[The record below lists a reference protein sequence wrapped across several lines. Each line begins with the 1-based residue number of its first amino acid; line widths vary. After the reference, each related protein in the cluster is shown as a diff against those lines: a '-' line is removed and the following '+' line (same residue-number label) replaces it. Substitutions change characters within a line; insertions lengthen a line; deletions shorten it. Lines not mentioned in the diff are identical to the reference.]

1 MSHSFRYVTLAAF
14 VFLAACAT
22 KPSEHAVTRQEL
34 TQIVMSRGHLGV
46 SWARQF
52 TGWWN
57 GKTGSSCIIWYL
69 RGDLEARDHERRH
82 CQDGAYHK

>member
-1 MSHSFRYVTLAAF
+1 MIRPYATLAAF

-22 KPSEHAVTRQEL
+22 QPSEHAVTRQEL

-57 GKTGSSCIIWYL
+57 GKSGPGSVIWYL
-69 RGDLEARDHERRH
+69 QGDMKAKAHEKRHARKGKFHP
-82 CQDGAYHK
+82 